1 MTEKKI
7 VVYSPASI
15 ANVGPGFDSFGI
27 ALKGIGDTVTISTTT
42 EDSIYLDVKGRG
54 AKEIP
59 RQPEKNSSGTVA
71 KYVKEKFNEARGFNI
86 FIEKGIEPGKGLGSS
101 GASAAATAYGI
112 NVLLDMK
119 LNRAQLIQAAAMG
132 EASVSGSPHADN
144 VTASLLGGFTVVNSE
159 YNAIKLPPPKVKM
172 ALVTPVIELG
182 SEKTRRTRGVLPK
195 TVEFKTA
202 MKQMSYAS
210 LLVASVATGDA
221 KMFGKCI
228 RDVIVEPSRAK
239 LIPGFNKVKKA
250 ALDAGA
256 YGCSI
261 AGGGPSLFAIG
272 GDAYKISKAMS
283 EAFVSLGVKCE
294 PRVIE
299 PTPEGSKIISKNF
312 PISKKEETQKVR
324 PLS

>member
-27 ALKGIGDTVTISTTT
+27 ALKGIGDTITISTTT
-42 EDSIYLDVKGRG
+42 EDSVYLEVKGRG

-59 RQPEKNSSGTVA
+59 RQLEKNSSGAVA

-119 LNRAQLIQAAAMG
+119 LNRAQLIQSAAMG

-221 KMFGKCI
+221 EMFGRCI
-228 RDVIVEPSRAK
+228 KDVIVEPRRAK
-239 LIPGFNKVKKA
+239 LIPGFDKVKEA

-272 GDAYKISKAMS
+272 EDAYKISKAMS
-283 EAFVSLGVKCE
+283 EAFVSVGVKCE
-294 PRVIE
+294 PRVVE
-299 PTPEGSKIISKNF
+299 PTSEGSIVVSRNF
-312 PISKKEETQKVR
+312 
-324 PLS
+324 L

>member
-27 ALKGIGDTVTISTTT
+27 ALKGIGDTITISTTT
-42 EDSIYLDVKGRG
+42 EDSVYLEVKGRG

-59 RQPEKNSSGTVA
+59 RQPEKNSSGAVA

-119 LNRAQLIQAAAMG
+119 LNRAQLIQSAAMG

-210 LLVASVATGDA
+210 LLVASVAIGDA
-221 KMFGKCI
+221 EMFSRCI
-228 RDVIVEPSRAK
+228 RDVIVEPRRAK
-239 LIPGFNKVKKA
+239 LIPGFDKVKEA

-272 GDAYKISKAMS
+272 EDAYKISKAMS
-283 EAFVSLGVKCE
+283 EAFVSVGVKCE
-294 PRVIE
+294 PRVVE
-299 PTPEGSKIISKNF
+299 PTSEGSIVVSSNF
-312 PISKKEETQKVR
+312 
-324 PLS
+324 L

>member
-1 MTEKKI
+1 MTKKKI

-27 ALKGIGDTVTISTTT
+27 ALKGMGDYVTISTTT
-42 EDSIYLDVKGRG
+42 EDSIYLDVKGKG

-59 RQPEKNSSGTVA
+59 RQPEKNSSGAVA
-71 KYVKEKFNEARGFNI
+71 KYVKEKFNRAQGFNI
-86 FIEKGIEPGKGLGSS
+86 IIEKGVEPGKGLGSS

-119 LNRAQLIQAAAMG
+119 LSRAHLIHAAAMG

-159 YNAIKLPPPKVKM
+159 YDAIKLSPPKVKM
-172 ALVTPVIELG
+172 ALVTPIIELG
-182 SEKTRRTRGVLPK
+182 SEKTRRTRAVLPK

-210 LLVASVATGDA
+210 LLVASVAIGDT
-221 KMFGKCI
+221 KMFGRCI

-239 LIPGFNKVKKA
+239 LIPGFNKVKEA

-272 GDAYKISKAMS
+272 EDALKISKAMS
-283 EAFVSLGVKCE
+283 EAFVSVGVKCE
-294 PRVIE
+294 SRVVE
-299 PTPEGSKIISKNF
+299 PTLEGSKIVLKN
-312 PISKKEETQKVR
+312 V
-324 PLS
+324 L